1 MSPRSLNWLRG
12 QFGVDVF
19 QVVGSAGS
27 SRDRFVHY
35 EILFGNGS
43 SGFEWVPII
52 FPRSRMESTCPHRA
66 PQTWQVRQIA
76 RLGLNRSSAT
86 RTLRYYTAS
95 LHKIRL
101 NYTITYR
108 SIIQAYL
115 KYERAFSDLLQIRTL
130 PHLKGEREKGRKREK
145 EETERE
151 REA

>member
-1 MSPRSLNWLRG
+1 MVS
-12 QFGVDVF
+12 
-19 QVVGSAGS
+19 
-27 SRDRFVHY
+27 
-35 EILFGNGS
+35 
-43 SGFEWVPII
+43 II
-52 FPRSRMESTCPHRA
+52 FPRSRMESTRSHRA

-130 PHLKGEREKGRKREK
+130 SHLKGERASEREKKRKRRGG
-145 EETERE
+145 ERSITAVSYFLAHT
-151 REA
+151 RDHQNYPIKSAI